1 MYGGMNMKKEY
12 ETPVAEKVNFQYQ
25 EQVAA
30 SGSVC
35 TEEWKHTGDT
45 SCTSQQWV
53 RNLND

>member
-1 MYGGMNMKKEY
+1 MKKEY